1 MERVVL
7 PFSGLASW
15 VLILGG
21 MLATLQVLGIN
32 IQPLL
37 TVGGVSG
44 IVVGLSAQSV
54 MSNMISGINLVSTA
68 VQHSMA
74 RRGIACHS
82 AASCII
88 AQHGIEWQEVAQYGT
103 AALMQQLCIS
113 QYYSNVMYDRKWC
126 NWSAFNLNIG
136 KQYCAAQSIM
146 VA

>member
-21 MLATLQVLGIN
+21 ILATLQVLGIN

-54 MSNMISGINLVSTA
+54 MSNMISGINLVSVCVCA
-68 VQHSMA
+68 FACVCPLAKGRGSVQEQ
-74 RRGIACHS
+74 IVV
-82 AASCII
+82 II
-88 AQHGIEWQEVAQYGT
+88 EPKLLLSSYS
-103 AALMQQLCIS
+103 LMCTQFLSRAPCQPEPQRMC
-113 QYYSNVMYDRKWC
+113 SN
-126 NWSAFNLNIG
+126 
-136 KQYCAAQSIM
+136 
-146 VA
+146 

>member
-21 MLATLQVLGIN
+21 VLATLQVLGIN

-54 MSNMISGINLVSTA
+54 MSNMISGINLVSKMPHTTKYCTVSSAYA
-68 VQHSMA
+68 VNWMHSVA
-74 RRGIACHS
+74 FASVAVGLSSSSSVSNACDAS
-82 AASCII
+82 CCANFAASAVFRQLPKSAVYHVMHYHLF
-88 AQHGIEWQEVAQYGT
+88 AQLIF
-103 AALMQQLCIS
+103 C
-113 QYYSNVMYDRKWC
+113 
-126 NWSAFNLNIG
+126 
-136 KQYCAAQSIM
+136 
-146 VA
+146 

>member
-1 MERVVL
+1 MDRLQAEWVTATMQDNTMERVVL

-54 MSNMISGINLVSTA
+54 MSNMISGINLVSAWHNSMPLVAICLPCRCFLPLFTPPFFQHPAPADCGGISRNA
-68 VQHSMA
+68 VGLSHPPPPP
-74 RRGIACHS
+74 
-82 AASCII
+82 
-88 AQHGIEWQEVAQYGT
+88 
-103 AALMQQLCIS
+103 
-113 QYYSNVMYDRKWC
+113 
-126 NWSAFNLNIG
+126 WSPTPPPFLFLL
-136 KQYCAAQSIM
+136 
-146 VA
+146 